1 MKFAGNSKM
10 VKKINVHNVLNC
22 IRKNGT
28 ISKVHIKEMTKLTP
42 TTISEITNSMI
53 AEGLIIDAGVSKSTG
68 GRPSQ
73 LLSINSDHAYFIGA
87 EVDVNNLK
95 IAIVGFDMKI
105 KCKYSVDIKNCKSEE
120 VISLLINNTLK
131 IIEQS
136 RIPKEKIKGIGIA
149 VPGLVNKNEIIELA
163 PNLRWVKVDI
173 KSKIEEKLCI
183 PVIVQNESKL
193 SAVAE
198 KYSGL
203 AKDVNNFVAINIK
216 SGVGAGIYIN
226 NHLYLGQSGNAG
238 ELGHTTVKEDGPLC
252 GCGNYGCLET
262 MASTPS
268 IIKRAITCKKQ
279 GENSILFENKK
290 NIEEI
295 VLNDIITFCKKGDKL
310 CNKILE
316 SAAKYVGIS
325 VSSLINLLNPKL
337 IILGGDLILYK
348 DIVIRRVTE
357 IVETKSLSSN
367 RDVCEIKMTELGED
381 NALLGAAIVSINKY
395 LNIREDLDNIFSIY
409 D

>member
-1 MKFAGNSKM
+1 
-10 VKKINVHNVLNC
+10 
-22 IRKNGT
+22 
-28 ISKVHIKEMTKLTP
+28 MTKLTP

-120 VISLLINNTLK
+120 VISLLINSTLK

>member
-95 IAIVGFDMKI
+95 IAIIGFDMKI
-105 KCKYSVDIKNCKSEE
+105 KCKYTADIKNCRSEE
-120 VISLLINNTLK
+120 VISLLINNILK

-149 VPGLVNKNEIIELA
+149 VPGLVNRNEIIELA

-173 KSKIEEKLCI
+173 KSKIEEKMGI

-279 GENSILFENKK
+279 GESSILFENKK

-295 VLNDIITFCKKGDKL
+295 VLNDIITFSKKGDKL

>member
-1 MKFAGNSKM
+1 MKFVGNNKV
-10 VKKINVHNVLNC
+10 VKKVNMHNVLNC

-28 ISKVHIKEMTKLTP
+28 ISKVHIKEITKLTP

-53 AEGLIIDAGVSKSTG
+53 ADGLIIDAGVSKSTG

-95 IAIVGFDMKI
+95 IAIVGFDMEI
-105 KCKYSVDIKNCKSEE
+105 KCKYSTDIKNCRSEE
-120 VISLLINNTLK
+120 VINLLIDSILK
-131 IIEQS
+131 IIAKS
-136 RIPKEKIKGIGIA
+136 KVSKEKIKGIGIA
-149 VPGLVNKNEIIELA
+149 VPGLVSKDGIIELA
-163 PNLRWVKVDI
+163 PNLKWVKVDI
-173 KSKIEEKLCI
+173 KSKIEEKLGI
-183 PVIVQNESKL
+183 QVIIENESKL

-203 AKDVNNFVAINIK
+203 AKNVNNFVAINIK
-216 SGVGAGIYIN
+216 SGIGAGIYIN
-226 NHLYLGQSGNAG
+226 NQLYLGQSGNAG

-268 IIKRAITCKKQ
+268 IIKRVITCKKQ
-279 GENSILFENKK
+279 GENSMLFENKK
-290 NIEEI
+290 DIEKI
-295 VLNDIITFCKKGDKL
+295 TLDDIITFCKKNDKL

-316 SAAKYVGIS
+316 SAAKYVGIG
-325 VSSLINLLNPKL
+325 VSSIINLLNPEL

-348 DIVIRRVTE
+348 NIVIRRVTE
-357 IVETKSLSSN
+357 IVKTKSLSSN
-367 RDVCEIKMTELGED
+367 RDVCEIKITELGE
-381 NALLGAAIVSINKY
+381 NNTLLGAAIVSINRY
-395 LNIREDLDNIFSIY
+395 LNIRENLDNVFSIY

>member
-1 MKFAGNSKM
+1 MKFIGNNKM
-10 VKKINVHNVLNC
+10 VKKINMHNVLNC

-28 ISKVHIKEMTKLTP
+28 ISKVDIKAATKLTP

-53 AEGLIIDAGVSKSTG
+53 SDGLIVDAGVSKSTG

-87 EVDVNNLK
+87 EIDVNNLK
-95 IAIVGFDMKI
+95 IAVIDFDMNI
-105 KCKYSVDIKNCKSEE
+105 KYKYSINIKNCMSNE
-120 VISLLINNTLK
+120 VIILLIDNILK

-136 RIPKEKIKGIGIA
+136 EIPKEKIKGIGIA
-149 VPGLVNKNEIIELA
+149 VPGLINKDGIIELA
-163 PNLRWVKVDI
+163 PNLKWVKVDI
-173 KSKIEEKLCI
+173 KSKIEQKI
-183 PVIVQNESKL
+183 GIQVIIENESKL

-203 AKDVNNFVAINIK
+203 AKNVNNFVAINIK
-216 SGVGAGIYIN
+216 SGIGAGIYIN
-226 NHLYLGQSGNAG
+226 NQLYLGQSGNAG

-268 IIKRAITCKKQ
+268 IIKRVITCKKQ
-279 GENSILFENKK
+279 GESSMLFENKK

-295 VLNDIITFCKKGDKL
+295 TLGDIITFCKKGDKL

-316 SAAKYVGIS
+316 SAAKYVGIG
-325 VSSLINLLNPKL
+325 VSSIINLLNPKL

-367 RDVCEIKMTELGED
+367 RDVCVIKMTELGEN

-395 LNIREDLDNIFSIY
+395 LNLRESLDNIFSIY